1 VREIAV
7 QHGARVAIGAGP
19 GGRGT
24 RVSVIFPEK
33 GSG

>member
-1 VREIAV
+1 V

-33 GSG
+33 GS